1 VARGAVGGCGGWG
14 RRRWG
19 GVGGE
24 VWGRHAADE
33 ASADVDRV
41 GRRQREWTGA
51 QGRGEKCASVLVTR
65 WEGVGG
71 VE

>member
-1 VARGAVGGCGGWG
+1 
-14 RRRWG
+14 
-19 GVGGE
+19 